1 MLHKYKQKISNTL
14 SYNSNM
20 DWLQSIYHGR
30 PSPGVYYVA
39 RQQPERCC
47 FASPVF
53 VCYNG
58 NVM

>member
-30 PSPGVYYVA
+30 PSLGVYYVA
-39 RQQPERCC
+39 MATAGKVPLLCL
-47 FASPVF
+47 F
-53 VCYNG
+53 VCYHG